1 MDPLWIFTL
10 GLFAQLLFTARM
22 LVQWIL
28 SEKNRQVEN
37 PTAFWILGLCGSLLF
52 LLYGWLRNDFA
63 LILGQLIGYYV
74 YIWNLGS
81 KGVWRKLGRW
91 RPLVVGLLLLVPLAV
106 LTPFLVHW
114 PDVSKTLFQ
123 NKDIPQAL
131 LLFGIAGQVVFST
144 RFLYQAFYSV
154 RRKASSLPVGFWL
167 ISAIGAAMILVYGI
181 FRRDPVLILAESFG
195 LFTYIR
201 NLMLWHARRENR

>member
-1 MDPLWIFTL
+1 MEPLWIFAL
-10 GLFAQLLFTARM
+10 GLFAQMLFAARM

-28 SEKNRQVEN
+28 SEKARQVEN

-74 YIWNLGS
+74 YIWNLGA

-91 RPLVVGLLLLVPLAV
+91 RPLVVGLLLLVPLVV

-114 PDVSKTLFQ
+114 PDASKTLFRNQ
-123 NKDIPQAL
+123 DIPQVL
-131 LLFGIAGQVVFST
+131 LLFGIAGQIVFST
-144 RFLYQAFYSV
+144 RFLYQALYSV

>member
-1 MDPLWIFTL
+1 MEPLWIFAL
-10 GLFAQLLFTARM
+10 GLFAQMLFAARM

-28 SEKNRQVEN
+28 SEKARQVEN

-81 KGVWRKLGRW
+81 KGVWQQLGRW

-154 RRKASSLPVGFWL
+154 RHKASSLPVGFWL

-201 NLMLWHARRENR
+201 NLMLWDARRENC

>member
-74 YIWNLGS
+74 YIWNLGA
-81 KGVWRKLGRW
+81 KGVWQQLGRW

>member
-1 MDPLWIFTL
+1 MEPLWIFAL
-10 GLFAQLLFTARM
+10 GLFAQMLFAARM

-28 SEKNRQVEN
+28 SEKARQVEN

-81 KGVWRKLGRW
+81 KGVWQQLGRW

-131 LLFGIAGQVVFST
+131 LLFGIAGQIVFST
-144 RFLYQAFYSV
+144 RFLYQALYSV

>member
-28 SEKNRQVEN
+28 YEKNRQVEN

-81 KGVWRKLGRW
+81 KGVWQQLGRW

-123 NKDIPQAL
+123 NKDIPQVL
-131 LLFGIAGQVVFST
+131 LLFGIAGQIVFST
-144 RFLYQAFYSV
+144 RFLYQALYSV

>member
-52 LLYGWLRNDFA
+52 LLYGWLRNGFA

-81 KGVWRKLGRW
+81 KGVWQQLGRW

-123 NKDIPQAL
+123 NKDIPQVL
-131 LLFGIAGQVVFST
+131 LLFGIAGQIVFST
-144 RFLYQAFYSV
+144 RFLYQALYSV

>member
-1 MDPLWIFTL
+1 MEPLWIFAL
-10 GLFAQLLFTARM
+10 GLFAQMLFAARM
-22 LVQWIL
+22 LVQWLL
-28 SEKNRQVEN
+28 SEKARQVEN

-81 KGVWRKLGRW
+81 KGVWQQLGRW

-154 RRKASSLPVGFWL
+154 RHKASSLPVGFWL

-201 NLMLWHARRENR
+201 NLMLWDARRENC

>member
-1 MDPLWIFTL
+1 MEPVWIFAL
-10 GLFAQLLFTARM
+10 GLFAQLLFAARM

-74 YIWNLGS
+74 YIWNLGA

-91 RPLVVGLLLLVPLAV
+91 RPLGVGLLLLVPLVV

-114 PDVSKTLFQ
+114 PDASKTLFRNQ
-123 NKDIPQAL
+123 DIPQVL
-131 LLFGIAGQVVFST
+131 LLFGIAGQIVFST
-144 RFLYQAFYSV
+144 RFLYQALYSV

>member
-10 GLFAQLLFTARM
+10 GLFAQLLFAARM

-74 YIWNLGS
+74 YIWNLGA

-91 RPLVVGLLLLVPLAV
+91 RPLGVGLLLLVPLAV

-114 PDVSKTLFQ
+114 PDVSKTLFRNQ
-123 NKDIPQAL
+123 DIPQVL
-131 LLFGIAGQVVFST
+131 LLFGIAGQIVFST
-144 RFLYQAFYSV
+144 RFLYQALYSV
-154 RRKASSLPVGFWL
+154 RHKASSLPVGFWL

>member
-1 MDPLWIFTL
+1 MEPLWIFAL
-10 GLFAQLLFTARM
+10 GLFAQMLFAARM

-37 PTAFWILGLCGSLLF
+37 PTAFWILGQCGSLLF

-74 YIWNLGS
+74 YIWNLGA

-91 RPLVVGLLLLVPLAV
+91 RPLGVGLLLLVPLAV

-114 PDVSKTLFQ
+114 PDASKTLFRNQ
-123 NKDIPQAL
+123 DIPQVL
-131 LLFGIAGQVVFST
+131 LLFGIAGQIVFST
-144 RFLYQAFYSV
+144 RFLYQALYSV

>member
-81 KGVWRKLGRW
+81 KGVWQQLGRW